1 LPAFR
6 RFEEFERRGEMRTRI
21 LVGGILFV
29 AIIAA
34 ATLVARAGTNI
45 GSDTQWTLVN
55 FVEPVLVKGQFVMG
69 KVLIVH
75 DNAKMARGEAC
86 TTFYRFDPAAGPKEE
101 LVSFHCNPKKTGA
114 RATTIFTTVSS
125 EPGCK
130 RLVEYQIAGDTEAH
144 GIPIK

>member
-1 LPAFR
+1 
-6 RFEEFERRGEMRTRI
+6 MRTRI

-29 AIIAA
+29 AAICAG
-34 ATLVARAGTNI
+34 TVVVRAGINI
-45 GSDTQWTLVN
+45 GSDTQWTVVN
-55 FVEPVLVKGQFVMG
+55 FLEPVLVKGQFVMG

-101 LVSFHCNPKKTGA
+101 IVSFHCIPRKTGA
-114 RATTIFTTVSS
+114 VATTTFTTVSS

>member
-1 LPAFR
+1 
-6 RFEEFERRGEMRTRI
+6 MRTRI

-29 AIIAA
+29 AAIGAG
-34 ATLVARAGTNI
+34 TVVVRAGINI
-45 GSDTQWTLVN
+45 GSDTQWTVVN
-55 FVEPVLVKGQFVMG
+55 FLEPVLVKGQFVMG

-114 RATTIFTTVSS
+114 AATTTFTTVSS

-130 RLVEYQIAGDTEAH
+130 RLVEYQIAGDAEAH